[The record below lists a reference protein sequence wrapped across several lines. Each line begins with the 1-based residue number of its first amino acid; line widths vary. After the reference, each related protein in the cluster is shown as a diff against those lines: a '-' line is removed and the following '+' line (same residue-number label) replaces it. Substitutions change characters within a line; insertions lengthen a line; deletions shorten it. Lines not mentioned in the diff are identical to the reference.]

1 MSKDL
6 RIKDM
11 KVYNAL
17 RDVANN
23 LKSIADAKLPK
34 YPNLE
39 VAAFFATTKDC
50 EKKAEIVVHGV
61 NAEELGGLIELCN
74 TYRFFKDT
82 MFGKGI
88 GHRLCVDKLLPYI
101 TLCDDNEYTNR
112 FRGQIA
118 KFN

>member
-1 MSKDL
+1 
-6 RIKDM
+6 
-11 KVYNAL
+11 
-17 RDVANN
+17 
-23 LKSIADAKLPK
+23 LPK

-61 NAEELGGLIELCN
+61 NAEELGGLVELCN

-82 MFGKGI
+82 VFVKGI
-88 GHRLCVDKLLPYI
+88 GHRLCVDKLLPHI
-101 TLCDDNEYTNR
+101 TLCDKNEYDNK
-112 FRGQIA
+112 IA